1 MQIKK
6 VDWINRPE
14 KVKVS
19 AHSLTF
25 MDNYPSYALYTIG
38 KDDDLFLSYEGEGVS
53 FILLHTDRDMI
64 TLNEDEID
72 ISFAGLNAK
81 VRKKRGKS
89 LCIRKRGEEVT
100 FSDEDGDFLSLS
112 YPSFS
117 SSVSA
122 GFKTKGIKREIR
134 LSFFQEKPGDGNIYE
149 NC

>member
-38 KDDDLFLSYEGEGVS
+38 KDEDLFLSYEGEEVS
-53 FILLHTDRDMI
+53 FILLHTDKDMI
-64 TLNEDEID
+64 TLHEDEID

-81 VRKKRGKS
+81 VRK
-89 LCIRKRGEEVT
+89 RGEEVT
-100 FSDEDGDFLSLS
+100 FSDEEGDLLSLS

-117 SSVSA
+117 TSVSV